1 MSDSETGQKILAFI
15 EKEEASRGAHIAGA
29 LIFAILDQDERI
41 GRVICRDLAREIL
54 HNEDLAKVA
63 DLATDQR
70 CRGKPEQM
78 PIPGDPEHDRLV
90 RVLHAAM
97 RRSGVTPDPDD
108 RKEIIGGALLA
119 RAEVDPD
126 GVASILARCADDLRA
141 AVRSADDAERRARA
155 GNPRG

>member
-29 LIFAILDQDERI
+29 LVFAILDQDERI
-41 GRVICRDLAREIL
+41 GRLICRDLAREIL

-70 CRGKPEQM
+70 RRDRPDQLS
-78 PIPGDPEHDRLV
+78 IPGDPKHDRLI
-90 RVLHAAM
+90 RILHATM

-126 GVASILARCADDLRA
+126 GVAGILAKCGDELRA
-141 AVRSADDAERRARA
+141 AVRSADEAQSRTMSEPVRR
-155 GNPRG
+155 